1 MKEGSQLRCWAAASK
16 SVWLTNE
23 KKLAVLGALR
33 FVGDE
38 ESKASAEAGLGSVG
52 HICHHVM
59 VWEECSLPICLQCR
73 KCCTVAASLTGLCG
87 DNRLRIVS
95 GAETWKVW
103 CICHSCE

>member
-38 ESKASAEAGLGSVG
+38 ESKGICRGRPGQRGSYMSSCDGVG
-52 HICHHVM
+52 RV
-59 VWEECSLPICLQCR
+59 
-73 KCCTVAASLTGLCG
+73 
-87 DNRLRIVS
+87 
-95 GAETWKVW
+95 
-103 CICHSCE
+103 